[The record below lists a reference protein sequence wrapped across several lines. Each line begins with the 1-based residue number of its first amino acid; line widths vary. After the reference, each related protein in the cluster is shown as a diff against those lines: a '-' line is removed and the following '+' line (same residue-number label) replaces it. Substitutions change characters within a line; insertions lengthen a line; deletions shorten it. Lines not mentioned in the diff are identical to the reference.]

1 MDNATSTTNICDEEA
16 STRRRTSPG
25 SKFVALVS
33 RNRRH
38 LALALAAILVVAVA
52 AASVLV
58 TVQNTRDKLDHRQVC
73 NTSACWRISQR
84 LRRSMNESVDPCED
98 FYEFACQRWD
108 ADQGGPIWQSTAD
121 TIKREFGASRD
132 NLLQGRYAE
141 PNKAESYLIN
151 FVEHCQ
157 NDKPRSTSEGMDPVL
172 VELKSMGGYP
182 LFEPEWTWGTYCW
195 MQAEARLAH
204 MGYNQALL
212 QARFD
217 VDPKRHGRRIIV
229 LGLQP
234 LMFTRAVLDKE
245 DTVTGI
251 RTFLRNVALSYRKL
265 HNGTKEYA
273 NEQQDVESQITEMFN
288 FSRALL
294 EDLENETTASQKPQR
309 MTVEELSRKIPE
321 IKWLKYLRKLTSPA
335 LQEAGLPEFNDTDSV
350 MVLNLEA
357 LRALA
362 KFLGNCRQNTH
373 HVRAMANYIGY
384 KFLINS
390 VFFSPQPEIRE
401 TYYNY
406 TMQQGVQFNRTAK
419 CRELV
424 ETLRLVSY
432 HHYFRTNQH
441 KFDQQR
447 ALAVH
452 MLDEVKVQFNKIL
465 KAAAWIDSSTRTL
478 LIRKLANVHALV
490 GYTEW
495 LLNATNIYNFYQM
508 DKAPKT
514 NGPFLERL
522 VYHRVQKYNQQVK
535 ELFLD
540 RNPEIWQDI
549 NAETVNAAYHIRDVN
564 VKVYAGMLLEPF
576 SYLDVP
582 IYVNYGTVGFVA
594 GHEIIHAFDDRGITI
609 DEFGV
614 DFEKDQWSNATRQE
628 FNRRMQSLID
638 FYAKTFQ
645 VNGSHTRNEN
655 LADTS
660 AARFSF
666 KSYRHEQGP
675 TKARVLPGFE
685 KYTND
690 QLYFLSFASIWCN
703 NNKYDPNS
711 IYSNNHARVNGPLMN
726 LDEFAETFQCSR
738 GSKMNPTQK
747 APVWNI

>member
-33 RNRRH
+33 RNKRH
-38 LALALAAILVVAVA
+38 LALALAAILVVAVV

-58 TVQNTRDKLDHRQVC
+58 TVQNTQ
-73 NTSACWRISQR
+73 AQR

-217 VDPKRHGRRIIV
+217 VDPKRHGRRILV

-265 HNGTKEYA
+265 HNGTKQYA

-294 EDLENETTASQKPQR
+294 E
-309 MTVEELSRKIPE
+309 

-335 LQEAGLPEFNDTDSV
+335 LQEASLPEFNDTDSV

-452 MLDEVKVQFNKIL
+452 MLDEVKVQFNEIL

-478 LIRKLANVHALV
+478 LIRK
-490 GYTEW
+490 
-495 LLNATNIYNFYQM
+495 

-582 IYVNYGTVGFVA
+582 IYVNYGTLGFVA

-711 IYSNNHARVNGPLMN
+711 IYSNNHAS
-726 LDEFAETFQCSR
+726 T
-738 GSKMNPTQK
+738 
-747 APVWNI
+747 APVAKGGRKANKAYANKDGKYNTEGCREHVSVDKKGFTVTSR

>member
-1 MDNATSTTNICDEEA
+1 
-16 STRRRTSPG
+16 
-25 SKFVALVS
+25 
-33 RNRRH
+33 
-38 LALALAAILVVAVA
+38 
-52 AASVLV
+52 
-58 TVQNTRDKLDHRQVC
+58 
-73 NTSACWRISQR
+73 
-84 LRRSMNESVDPCED
+84 MNETVDPCED

-108 ADQGGPIWQSTAD
+108 ANEGGPIWQSTAD
-121 TIKREFGASRD
+121 AIKKDFVASRD
-132 NLLQGRYAE
+132 SLLEGHFAE
-141 PNKAESYLIN
+141 PNKAESYLIG
-151 FVEHCQ
+151 FVQHCQ
-157 NDKPRSTSEGMDPVL
+157 NDEPRRTSQGMDPVL

-182 LFEPEWTWGTYCW
+182 LFQSEWKEDNYCW

-217 VDPKRHGRRIIV
+217 VDAKRRGQRILV

-245 DTVTGI
+245 DTVAGI
-251 RTFLRNVALSYRKL
+251 RTFLRNVALRYRKL
-265 HNGTKEYA
+265 HDDAEELD
-273 NEQQDVESQITEMFN
+273 NEQDVDNQIAELFD

-294 EDLENETTASQKPQR
+294 EDLENQTTVGQKPQR
-309 MTVEELSRKIPE
+309 VTVEELSRQIPE
-321 IKWLKYLRKLTSPA
+321 IKWLEYLQKLTLPA
-335 LQEAGLPEFNDTDSV
+335 LKKAGLREFSGTDSV
-350 MVLNLEA
+350 MVLNLNA

-362 KFLGNCRQNTH
+362 KFLGSCRNNTRYI
-373 HVRAMANYIGY
+373 RAMANYIGY

-390 VFFSPQPEIRE
+390 VFFSPQPEIRD

-406 TMQQGVQFNRTAK
+406 TMQQGVQFNRAAK
-419 CRELV
+419 CKELV
-424 ETLRLVSY
+424 ETLRLVPY
-432 HHYFRTNQH
+432 HHYFRTNRH

-452 MLDEVKVQFNKIL
+452 MLDEVKVQFRETL
-465 KAAAWIDSSTRTL
+465 KAAAWIDNSTRNL
-478 LIRKLANVHALV
+478 LMRKLANVHALV

-495 LLNATNIYNFYQM
+495 LLNATNIYNFYEM
-508 DKAPKT
+508 DNAPK

-522 VYHRVQKYNQQVK
+522 VYHRVHKYNQQVK
-535 ELFLD
+535 ELFQH
-540 RNPEIWQDI
+540 RNTEIWQDI
-549 NAETVNAAYHIRDVN
+549 NAETVNAAYHIRDID

-576 SYLDVP
+576 SYLGAP

-609 DEFGV
+609 DEHGV
-614 DFEKDQWSNATRQE
+614 DFEKDQWSNGTRQE
-628 FNRRMQSLID
+628 FNQRMQSLID

-666 KSYRHEQGP
+666 KSYRREQGP
-675 TKARVLPGFE
+675 TKACVLPGFE

-726 LDEFAETFQCSR
+726 LDEFAEAFQCPH
-738 GSKMNPTQK
+738 GSKMNPMQK
-747 APVWNI
+747 APVWNV